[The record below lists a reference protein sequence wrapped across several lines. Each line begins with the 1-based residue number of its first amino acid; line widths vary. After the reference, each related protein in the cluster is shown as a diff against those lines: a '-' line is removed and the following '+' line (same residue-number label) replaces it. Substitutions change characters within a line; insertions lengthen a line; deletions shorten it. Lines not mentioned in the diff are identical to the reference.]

1 MRYPNVYGIDMPAVE
16 ELIAHDR
23 TVKEIETAI
32 GADWLIYQD
41 LEDLQRSCLSGAVTD
56 VTEFDCSVFDSEYI
70 TGDIDSA
77 YFERLQVARSDASKS
92 SANSAED
99 VAIDLH
105 NDQE

>member
-1 MRYPNVYGIDMPAVE
+1 MPAVT

-23 TVKEIETAI
+23 TVAEIETAI

-41 LEDLQRSCLSGAVTD
+41 LEDLQRSCLNGANTD
-56 VTEFDCSVFDSEYI
+56 VEEFDCSVFDSQYV
-70 TGDIDSA
+70 TGDINQA
-77 YFERLQVARSDASKS
+77 YFDRLEAARSDASKS
-92 SANSAED
+92 SINSAED

>member
-1 MRYPNVYGIDMPAVE
+1 MPAVT

-23 TVKEIETAI
+23 TVAEIQTAI

-41 LEDLQRSCLSGAVTD
+41 LEDLQRSCLSGASTD
-56 VTEFDCSVFDSEYI
+56 VQEFDCSVFDSQYI
-70 TGDIDSA
+70 TADINQA
-77 YFERLQVARSDASKS
+77 YFERLQAARSDASKS
-92 SANSAED
+92 SANTAED